1 MAVVVSEIPV
11 PFEGSGSG
19 VGELTWGQQNIW
31 SRTLRTGRTMNLVVD
46 MPLDEG
52 VPVAELAGM
61 LRFLVSRHPALRTLL
76 RFAPPAGRERPQQV
90 VADAGKVTL
99 QVVDPG
105 ADDDL
110 SDIVEQVRSQ
120 YELEFFDY
128 ESEFPVRMAVVR
140 SAGTPAHLVI
150 GYSHV
155 LVDGAGIQALARDL
169 AHFDRAGGEAG
180 TATAPPPEA
189 PTALDVAKAQA
200 AATGRRQSARAVR
213 HWAAQLDRLTDWQ
226 AADPPRA
233 QEPRFWELVGYSPA
247 MEAAMRVVAAR
258 TGAGTTHVLL
268 AAYAVAV
275 ARVFGRDPAVAQIV
289 VSNRFRPGFADLASQ
304 LSQHGI
310 CVVDVAGAS
319 FDEVVARAE
328 KSVTGASFA
337 GYYDPAECDALL
349 AQAAVTNGRPLEIEW
364 HLNDRR
370 DKTGAGERTDSVPTA
385 PEVSRLLP
393 LSRWYWGRKAPIFD
407 GALFLQV
414 DSEPLMAERRIA
426 GESPPAVHLEVWTD
440 TRTFTPAQIE
450 AFMREMEAVVVTAAL
465 DAGNG
470 HREVPAHG

>member
-11 PFEGSGSG
+11 PFEGGGAG

-46 MPLDEG
+46 MPLDDG
-52 VPVAELAGM
+52 VPVAELTGM
-61 LRFLVSRHPALRTLL
+61 LRFLVGRHAALRTRL
-76 RFAPPAGRERPQQV
+76 RFVPPAGRERPQQV
-90 VADAGKVTL
+90 VAGEGKVRL
-99 QVVDPG
+99 QIVDLA
-105 ADDDL
+105 ADDAL
-110 SDIVEQVRSQ
+110 SEVVEQVRSE

-128 ESEFPVRMAVVR
+128 EYEFPVRMAVVQC
-140 SAGTPAHLVI
+140 SATPVHLVI

-169 AHFDRAGGEAG
+169 EHFDRGGGDAGI
-180 TATAPPPEA
+180 ATAPPPA
-189 PTALDVAKAQA
+189 GPSALDVALAQA
-200 AATGRRQSARAVR
+200 APTGRRQSARAVR
-213 HWAAQLDRLTDWQ
+213 HWAAQLDRLNGWC
-226 AADPPRA
+226 AAKPPRE
-233 QEPRFWELVGYSPA
+233 QEPRYWELVGYSPA
-247 MEAAMRVVAAR
+247 METAMRVVAAR

-275 ARVFGRDPAVAQIV
+275 GRVFGRDPAVAQIV

-310 CVVDVAGAS
+310 CVVDVVGAS

-349 AQAAVTNGRPLEIEW
+349 AQATVTRGRPLEIEW

-370 DKTGAGERTDSVPTA
+370 DKAGAGERAGSVPTA
-385 PEVSRLLP
+385 QDVSQVLP
-393 LSRWYWGRKAPIFD
+393 LSKWYWGRKAPIFD

-414 DSEPLMAERRIA
+414 DSEPLIAERRVP
-426 GESPPAVHLEVWTD
+426 GESPPAVHMEVWTD
-440 TRTFTPAQIE
+440 TRAFAPAQIE
-450 AFMREMEAVVVTAAL
+450 AFAREMEAVVVAAAL
-465 DAGNG
+465 DVGDAR
-470 HREVPAHG
+470 REASAHG